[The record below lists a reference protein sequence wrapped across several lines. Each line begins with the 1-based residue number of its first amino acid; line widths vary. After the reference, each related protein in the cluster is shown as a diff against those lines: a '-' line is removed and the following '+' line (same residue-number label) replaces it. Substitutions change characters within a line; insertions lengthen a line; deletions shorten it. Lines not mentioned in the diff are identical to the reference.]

1 MSNIGMIM
9 NIDEKVKETLKK
21 LGMHIKKLRE
31 EQEISTTELAQKTG
45 IRKEYLEKIE
55 DGRAYGVR
63 MEKHLLKISKGL
75 GIKFYQLFDFE

>member
-1 MSNIGMIM
+1 M

>member
-21 LGMHIKKLRE
+21 LGMHIKELRE